1 MKRKENAERHSTKGS
16 ITMKKLSLKEMVTLS
31 VGLTARIE
39 QLERFYANTMS
50 DYLKGGYRQ
59 EIEYTKKLLDI
70 IDNNDIY
77 TE

>member
-1 MKRKENAERHSTKGS
+1 
-16 ITMKKLSLKEMVTLS
+16 MKKLSLKEMVTLS

>member
-1 MKRKENAERHSTKGS
+1 
-16 ITMKKLSLKEMVTLS
+16 MKKFSLKEMVTLS
-31 VGLTARIE
+31 VALSLRIE

-50 DYLKGGYRQ
+50 DYLRSGYRQ